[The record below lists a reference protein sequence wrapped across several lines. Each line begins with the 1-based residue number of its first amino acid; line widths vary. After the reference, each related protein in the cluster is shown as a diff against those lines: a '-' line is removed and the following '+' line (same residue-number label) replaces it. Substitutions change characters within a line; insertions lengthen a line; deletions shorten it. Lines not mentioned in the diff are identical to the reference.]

1 MYRMIPIRCLTL
13 IYTTRSRVSSCMAC
27 VFASVHIKAWNK
39 GISMQID
46 RRKDAAYLTV
56 FDGLHGNQF
65 DASDLMRG
73 KKNLWKILNM
83 WHAVSRYQHDGTH
96 GSGEGRKGPAMW
108 PPGYEL
114 QEGGSLTRHW
124 IENTRRW
131 DRKTRLTSMIYWS
144 VGCCTYLLKKVCL
157 KRAQNIAIHKL
168 DSSTEARIKRWIK
181 QFQQDVSGSSMVTES
196 LKSLSSGIPA
206 RRVSVTTVFYIA

>member
-1 MYRMIPIRCLTL
+1 MYGVCVRKCPYQSLKQRHQ
-13 IYTTRSRVSSCMAC
+13 YANWPQKGRRVFNC
-27 VFASVHIKAWNK
+27 VWWVAWK
-39 GISMQID
+39 PV
-46 RRKDAAYLTV
+46 RREW
-56 FDGLHGNQF
+56 F
-65 DASDLMRG
+65 DARE
-73 KKNLWKILNM
+73 KNLWKILNM

-96 GSGEGRKGPAMW
+96 GSGEGRNGPAMW

-168 DSSTEARIKRWIK
+168 DSSTEARIKRWLK